1 MTDFYDL
8 YERQKAQEVKMGI
21 NTGGRTWRGTLIDMD
36 LIGSTCGRGY
46 GFRPCDACPE
56 DEPIKQ
62 EMGRIEKHWE
72 CYVEGSDGGRHYHH
86 RTLTGAR
93 TEAERLAS
101 LSSNQGKTV
110 YLFECIGKCRVE
122 PSPVS
127 WYVPR

>member
-1 MTDFYDL
+1 MTDLHD
-8 YERQKAQEVKMGI
+8 I
-21 NTGGRTWRGTLIDMD
+21 N
-36 LIGSTCGRGY
+36 RGY
-46 GFRPCDACPE
+46 YYFGDDCSK
-56 DEPIKQ
+56 DEPAKTPYNK
-62 EMGRIEKHWE
+62 IEKHWE